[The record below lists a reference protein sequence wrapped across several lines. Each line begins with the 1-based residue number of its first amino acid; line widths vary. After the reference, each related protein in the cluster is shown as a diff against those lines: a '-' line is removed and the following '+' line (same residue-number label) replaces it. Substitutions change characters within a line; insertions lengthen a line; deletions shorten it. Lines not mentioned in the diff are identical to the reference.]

1 MGVNM
6 AKHQR
11 KFPSVSLIIL
21 AGAIVILVDQILL
34 IALHASVWA
43 NIWGFVRTS
52 AVVFF
57 FGVVSRKVY
66 VQAILEIERNRKE
79 TAIGLSKQQQR
90 SEQLTMTGTLAAS
103 IAHEIRNPLTSLRGF
118 IQLSKTAPQ
127 AAYTD
132 IMLTEIDRI
141 NDIVNELLI
150 LAKPQ
155 KGEYFTRELRPLL
168 QNVYTLINPQAIL
181 HDVHLID
188 RYPEKLE
195 SLTVVCVESKLKQ
208 VFINVIKNAVEA
220 VSNGGE
226 VTITVSAD
234 EEWVSIE
241 IADNGPGF
249 PQEQLERIG
258 QPFNST
264 KEKGTGLGLMI
275 CQTIVEDHGGTIHFQ
290 NQPVGGAVVTVK
302 LPIHR

>member
-1 MGVNM
+1 ME
-6 AKHQR
+6 KHPR
-11 KFPSVSLIIL
+11 KLPSVSLIIL
-21 AGAIVILVDQILL
+21 AGAIVILVDQGVLM
-34 IALHASVWA
+34 ALHVNKWVNVW
-43 NIWGFVRTS
+43 GLVRTS
-52 AVVFF
+52 AIVAF
-57 FGVVSRKVY
+57 FGFLSRKVY
-66 VQAILEIERNRKE
+66 VQAI
-79 TAIGLSKQQQR
+79 QR
-90 SEQLTMTGTLAAS
+90 SEQLRITGTLAAS

-118 IQLSKTAPQ
+118 IQLNKTDPK

-155 KGEYFTRELRPLL
+155 KGEYVIRELRPLL
-168 QNVYTLINPQAIL
+168 QSVFTLINPQAIL
-181 HDVHLID
+181 HDVHLMD
-188 RYPEKLE
+188 GYPGELE
-195 SLTVVCVESKLKQ
+195 SLTIVCVESKLKQ
-208 VFINVIKNAVEA
+208 VFINVIKNSVEA
-220 VSNGGE
+220 MSDGGE
-226 VTITVSAD
+226 ITITVTAD
-234 EEWVSIE
+234 EEWVSIV

-249 PQEQLERIG
+249 PLEQLDRIG